1 MNSTKRAKPKSPPVP
16 SRSLSDCFADV
27 KKLYS
32 EYSHANFSRG
42 EIASALN
49 VSATS
54 GPFGGRLF
62 SLKEFGLIDSA
73 ANEYR
78 VSETFMTMNS
88 NPVGS
93 LEFKT
98 AALAAIRRSDTFR
111 ELLDEFKSKLPS
123 ADAVAGRLET
133 QKRFNR
139 DRAKIAATVL
149 EESMRYAGLVDG
161 NNNVLPVRAAP
172 SPPGS
177 GGPNENNENEN
188 NDDEH
193 SLDRPPPAK
202 DDLRVEVP
210 VGEDRE
216 VVVYYPRDLTSD
228 EAQKVGR
235 VLAAIVA

>member
-1 MNSTKRAKPKSPPVP
+1 MTSTKRAKPKSPPVP

-32 EYSHANFSRG
+32 EYSHATFSRG

-54 GPFGGRLF
+54 GPFGGRLY

-73 ANEYR
+73 GSEYR
-78 VSETFMTMNS
+78 VSDTFMTMNS
-88 NPVGS
+88 KPNGS
-93 LEFKT
+93 MEFKT
-98 AALAAIRRSDTFR
+98 AALGAIRQSDTFR

-139 DRAKIAATVL
+139 ERAKVAATVL
-149 EESMRYAGLVDG
+149 EESMRYAGLIDN
-161 NNNVLPVRAAP
+161 NNNVLPVRGTP
-172 SPPGS
+172 TPEDS
-177 GGPNENNENEN
+177 GETNENDEADENEHR
-188 NDDEH
+188 NDP
-193 SLDRPPPAK
+193 PPPAR

-210 VGEDRE
+210 VGEDRK
-216 VVVYYPRDLTSD
+216 VLVYYPRDLTSD